1 MVEHSPRRGEM
12 ESGDVGRAPG
22 EMKDW
27 FVGELRCIVG
37 LPETSTRN
45 EVLGWNW
52 VGLRYTWRG

>member
-1 MVEHSPRRGEM
+1 M

-45 EVLGWNW
+45 EVYLERLGI
-52 VGLRYTWRG
+52 GRAEDGDICSE